1 MSMLI
6 NDRITLWVVF
16 TYRNRKYMETFV
28 HMMNKFFYITF
39 DFEMDIQM
47 DAYYK
52 VAGVNHGK

>member
-1 MSMLI
+1 MISFYI
-6 NDRITLWVVF
+6 
-16 TYRNRKYMETFV
+16 NRKYMETFV

-39 DFEMDIQM
+39 DLEMDIQM